1 MIVEVTPETTA
12 AGMIVGAEM
21 TVTACVEMIVGA
33 EMTVTVCVEMTAT
46 GAEMTVVGVE
56 MTATGVAMTVSVEM
70 TVTGVG
76 MTVVCVAMN
85 VSVAM
90 GVGISVV
97 VGELEA
103 AGGAQQEEILK
114 TENPHPLTRPPLVV
128 TVMRRKIARVIHAP

>member
-1 MIVEVTPETTA
+1 MIVEVTPETTAAGMIVGVEMIVEAPETTA

-21 TVTACVEMIVGA
+21 TVTACVEMTATGA
-33 EMTVTVCVEMTAT
+33 EMNVTGVEMNVTRAEMTAT
-46 GAEMTVVGVE
+46 GAE
-56 MTATGVAMTVSVEM
+56 
-70 TVTGVG
+70 

>member
-21 TVTACVEMIVGA
+21 TVTACVEMTATGA
-33 EMTVTVCVEMTAT
+33 EMNVTGVEMNVTRAEMTAT

-56 MTATGVAMTVSVEM
+56 MTATGAE
-70 TVTGVG
+70 